1 MGTLWIEPLFLWT
14 SLACSGGA
22 HVEYVN
28 YYWENCRTVY
38 LNFLCTNTKLVVK
51 IYYNIFVIIPALFS
65 SWQSGSIGF
74 VSEQIT
80 KVIYII

>member
-1 MGTLWIEPLFLWT
+1 MEPLFLWN
-14 SLACSGGA
+14 SLACSGGT

-38 LNFLCTNTKLVVK
+38 LNFLCTNTELVVK

-65 SWQSGSIGF
+65 SWQSGSTCF